1 MRHLNWFLFLLS
13 TFGCAPLGYL
23 RPPGE
28 LLASD
33 RSFEVG
39 AGAVRLGP
47 RPYVIEE
54 WHTTGQGWVTAA
66 VSRSVE
72 LTALGAFDDSGAAAG
87 AAVRWTPLHL
97 RSFALG
103 GEIDLGYAWGAVG
116 LPIGVRP
123 VQRLWIY
130 SAPRLGNQGVRL
142 TPVVPVGVS
151 LRTVDALMLRGEA
164 SWSWAD
170 FQSYQRRL
178 HLAAGLAYQ
187 F

>member
-1 MRHLNWFLFLLS
+1 MRQLNWFLFPLATL
-13 TFGCAPLGYL
+13 GCAPLGYL
-23 RPPGE
+23 RPAGE
-28 LLASD
+28 LLTED
-33 RSFEVG
+33 RSYEVG
-39 AGAVRLGP
+39 AGVVRLGP

-54 WHTTGQGWVTAA
+54 WHTTGQAWVTAA

-87 AAVRWTPLHL
+87 GALRWTPLHFQ
-97 RSFALG
+97 SFALG
-103 GEIDLGYAWGAVG
+103 GEINLGYAWGALA
-116 LPIGVRP
+116 LPVAVRP
-123 VQRLWIY
+123 VERLWIY
-130 SAPRLGNQGVRL
+130 TAPRLGNQGVRL
-142 TPVVPVGVS
+142 TPVVPVGLS

-178 HLAAGLAYQ
+178 HLAAGVAYQ